1 MKKITPSISSGA
13 LKAALLNCSFI
24 VLLSAGHKASAQ
36 VTLPHYDGL
45 DYTVGQS
52 LPSQTA
58 GGWVLNQ
65 SATTDMLITAGSLN
79 YTGLATSTGNKVAF
93 AGGGEDAIKVFTQ
106 TSSGKVYYSYLFN
119 ITDVSNLTSGYFAG
133 ILPNS
138 AATATAAP
146 GSGSI
151 AATVWVKPSANTG
164 FFNIGFSARANQTTV
179 GTTASSL
186 QYSAVDYLL
195 NTPVLVV
202 VSYEMIAGSAN
213 DICNMWVNPVPGSP
227 EPVYSFTASPTTD
240 IADVSGF
247 FIKQNGNTSTPG
259 AEMDE
264 IRFGLTWADVTPGAA
279 VAVITPTLVADIS
292 DATVDHNIDI
302 TFTDDATW
310 RAAVTDV
317 KIGSGSLIAG
327 TDYEFTEGNLRLM
340 PSGLNALLTT
350 AGSKEI
356 TVVATGYDDAT
367 VSQIIAAGVPT
378 ANSVVAIST
387 PLTPGGT
394 STITATAKDQF
405 NNLVEGYGFTYSAT
419 IVNNDATTTESYII
433 DGATQTASA
442 TNVALQAATD
452 ATGGATLVVAL
463 PTVID
468 GSESIS
474 IQLQLADGTAM
485 GNAFVFTQLASQS
498 ITFNELA
505 AVTYGDAAFNL
516 DATASSALPITY
528 TSSDTAVAT
537 VATDGTVTVVGIGIT
552 TITASQAGNESY
564 LSATSV
570 SRNLVVNCATPTA
583 EISGSTTICL
593 GEGATLQVAVT
604 SVAVQQ
610 YTVVYTDGTTQFTVN
625 DYTSGAN
632 IAVSPSAG
640 TTYSLVS
647 VTGTNPNICNATV
660 SGTAQ
665 VDITATPAPTG
676 DATQV
681 FNTDEP
687 VHISNLV
694 AEGTSVEWF
703 ASVEAA
709 LSGEG
714 ALEATTVVVTN
725 TTYYAMQTVS
735 GCRSIAPLAVTV
747 TVNLGVQGNALSG
760 LKYYPNPV
768 GSALNI
774 NYPEAIT
781 NIKIFNALGQV
792 VLTANPNAVNPVV
805 NVQALPAGNYFM
817 QIQSSEKHKTLQLL
831 KQ

>member
-1 MKKITPSISSGA
+1 MKKITPSIRAGA
-13 LKAALLNCSFI
+13 LKAALLQCGFI
-24 VLLSAGHKASAQ
+24 VLLCTGQEVSAQ

-58 GGWVLNQ
+58 GGWLLNQ

-93 AGGGEDAIKVFTQ
+93 IGGGEDAIKVFTQ
-106 TSSGKVYYSYLFN
+106 TSSGKVYYSYLLN
-119 ITDVSNLTSGYFAG
+119 ITDVANLTSGYFAG

-138 AATATAAP
+138 AATSTAAP

-151 AATVWVKPSANTG
+151 AATVWVKPSANAG

-186 QYSAVDYLL
+186 QYSTTDFPL
-195 NTPVLVV
+195 NTPILVV
-202 VSYEMIAGSAN
+202 VSYEMIAGSGN
-213 DICNMWVNPVPGSP
+213 DVCNMWVNPVPGSP
-227 EPVYSFTASPTTD
+227 EPAYSFTASPSTD

-279 VAVITPTLVADIS
+279 AAVVTPTLVADAT

-302 TFTDDATW
+302 TFTDNALW

-317 KIGSGSLIAG
+317 KIGTVSLIAG

-340 PSGLNALLTT
+340 PSALNTLLTT
-350 AGSKEI
+350 AGSKGI
-356 TVVATGYDDAT
+356 TVIATGYDDAT
-367 VSQIIAAGVPT
+367 VSQIIAAGMPT
-378 ANSVVAIST
+378 SNSVVAISA
-387 PLTPGGT
+387 PLSPGGT

-405 NNLVEGYGFTYSAT
+405 NNLVEGYGFTYNST
-419 IVNNDATTTESYII
+419 IVNNDTTTAESYTI
-433 DGATQTASA
+433 DGAVQTTSA
-442 TNVALQAATD
+442 TNVTLQAVTD
-452 ATGGATLVVAL
+452 ATGTATLVVTL

-468 GSESIS
+468 GSESVS
-474 IQLQLADGTAM
+474 IQLQLANGTAL
-485 GNAFVFTQLASQS
+485 GNAFTFTQLASQT
-498 ITFNELA
+498 ITFNELT
-505 AVTYGDAAFNL
+505 AVTFGDAAFNL
-516 DATASSALPITY
+516 GATTSSVLPLTY

-537 VATDGTVTVVGIGIT
+537 VATDGTVTIVGMGT
-552 TITASQAGNESY
+552 TSITASQVGNETY
-564 LSATSV
+564 LAATSV
-570 SRNLVVNCATPTA
+570 SRNLLVNCATPSA

-593 GEGATLQVAVT
+593 GEGTALQVAVT
-604 SVAVQQ
+604 SVAAQQ
-610 YTVVYTDGTTQFTVN
+610 YTVVYTDGTAQFTVN
-625 DYTSGAN
+625 DYVSGAN
-632 IAVSPSAG
+632 IAISPSVG

-665 VDITATPAPTG
+665 VAITTTQAPTG

-687 VHISNLV
+687 VYISNLV

-703 ASVEAA
+703 ASAENA
-709 LSGEG
+709 LSGDG
-714 ALEATTVVVTN
+714 ALEATTAVVTN
-725 TTYYAMQTVS
+725 TTYYAMQTVN

-747 TVNLGVQGNALSG
+747 TVNLSVQGNALNG
-760 LKYYPNPV
+760 LKFYPNPV
-768 GSALNI
+768 GSSLTI
-774 NYPEAIT
+774 NYPQAI
-781 NIKIFNALGQV
+781 NGVKIFNALGQV
-792 VLTANPNAVNPVV
+792 VLTAVPNAVNPVIDL
-805 NVQALPAGNYFM
+805 QALPAANYFI
-817 QIQSSEKHKTLQLL
+817 QIQSGEKHKTFQLL